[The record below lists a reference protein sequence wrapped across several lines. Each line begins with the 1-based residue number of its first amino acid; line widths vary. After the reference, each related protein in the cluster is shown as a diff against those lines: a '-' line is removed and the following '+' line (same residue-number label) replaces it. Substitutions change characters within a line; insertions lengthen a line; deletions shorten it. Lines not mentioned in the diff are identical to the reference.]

1 MSRDLPVR
9 DAVVTLFDLPLECGQ
24 TLPSVEVHYRLEGA
38 LTAAR
43 DNVVLIAHALT
54 GTTAASEWWKGV
66 VGDGAAID
74 PIRHAVLSANLLGG
88 CDGTTGPSLEQPDA
102 LPPITTRDQALVL
115 ARLLDDLGIEAPLL
129 VCGGSLGGMV
139 TLEFAASFPSR
150 FGRAVAFAAPAV
162 QTAQGIAWN
171 ALMRRALELGG
182 ATDGFALVRMI
193 GMLSYRTPEGLE
205 ARFAQD
211 VAADGTPEVTAW
223 MEAHGRK
230 LLARFDPVS
239 YGALIDA
246 MDRHDVGRGRG
257 GVTAALSPVADR
269 LIGVGIPGD
278 LLYPESAVR
287 AWTEAAGASLTRLDS
302 PHGHDAFLL
311 ERAQVVA
318 ILREALRPVSGSA
331 MPPALALPSPV

>member
-9 DAVVTLFDLPLECGQ
+9 DAVVTLFHLPLECGQ
-24 TLPSVEVHYRLEGA
+24 TLPRVKVHYRLEGA
-38 LTAAR
+38 LSAAR

-88 CDGTTGPSLEQPDA
+88 CDGTTGPSLDQADA

-115 ARLLDDLGIEAPLL
+115 ARLLDQLGIETPQL

-139 TLEFAASFPSR
+139 TLEFAASYPER
-150 FGRAVAFAAPAV
+150 VRRAVAFAAPAV

-171 ALMRRALELGG
+171 ALMRRALDLGG
-182 ATDGFALVRMI
+182 TTDGFALARMI

-205 ARFAQD
+205 ARFAND
-211 VAADGTPEVTAW
+211 IAADGTPEVTSW

-230 LLARFDPVS
+230 LVARFDPVS
-239 YGALIDA
+239 YRALIDA

-257 GVTAALSPVADR
+257 SVTAALAPVANR

-278 LLYPESAVR
+278 LLYPDSAVR
-287 AWTEAAGASLTRLDS
+287 AWTESAGASLALLDS

-311 ERAQVVA
+311 ERVQVAA
-318 ILREALRPVSGSA
+318 ILRHALSDA
-331 MPPALALPSPV
+331 PSPSTPRAPAPPSPA